1 MPDKEKIKDAS
12 NNAVDFISKLG
23 KQFLNEAIEHGEPI
37 LDLLNQLSEGKDKS
51 KSAESADNIF
61 NLTENISINKLISY
75 TGTKGIYHQ
84 VVEDKTGFTLLFL
97 VPGVN
102 KLDLVLEKNDDSVE
116 VFCKTSI
123 GDSRIQGFKY
133 KEKEIKFYLKFN
145 YDIQCHNVLAELK
158 DGLLKINLEKPFG
171 KDDDEIITVV

>member
-51 KSAESADNIF
+51 KSAESIF

-75 TGTKGIYHQ
+75 TGTKGIYHAL
-84 VVEDKTGFTLLFL
+84 VEDKTGFTLLFL

-123 GDSRIQGFKY
+123 GDSRIQGFRY
-133 KEKEIKFYLKFN
+133 KEKEIKFNLKFT

-158 DGLLKINLEKPFG
+158 DGLLKINLEKPFS